1 MKNNNKTENLKIA
14 IIGCGRIA
22 GHHCQAIA
30 KTKGAKL
37 IAVCDIDTVRAS
49 EYGEVFKIPVFKD
62 YNEMLKNR
70 EDIDTLVI
78 ATPSGM
84 HYEHAIDIM
93 GTYKKNIVV
102 EKPTFMQPTQL
113 DSAVKMAEKNNVYI
127 YPVFQNRYNK
137 AVKRVEKALKNDELG
152 SLITLS
158 VRLRWCRP
166 QRYYDLAP
174 WRGTFSHDGG
184 ALTNQTIHHVDLMRH
199 LGGPIKRV
207 NSVMK
212 TLGAKIE
219 VEDTTVGTI
228 EYQSG
233 ALGTLESTTA
243 ARPDDFEAS
252 ISLVCTKGMAQI
264 GGIAVNE
271 LQIFTPEP
279 EACAQNSEDFLGIK
293 GHGAVYGYGH
303 LSMYRDIVAHAKN
316 NKMFPISYNDAFE
329 TLKLLHAFYRS
340 DEIGD
345 WVLVS
350 ENIESSRLGQA
361 DENISALYR
370 SPLNEAD

>member
-1 MKNNNKTENLKIA
+1 MKNNNKTEILKIA

-30 KTKGAKL
+30 QTEGAKL
-37 IAVCDIDTVRAS
+37 IAVCDIDPVRAS
-49 EYGEVFKIPVFKD
+49 EYGEFFNIPVFKN
-62 YNEMLKNR
+62 YNEMLQNR
-70 EDIDTLVI
+70 EEIDTLVI

-93 GTYKKNIVV
+93 SNYKKNIVV
-102 EKPTFMQPTQL
+102 EKPTFMRPTQL
-113 DSAVKMAEKNNVYI
+113 ESAVKIAEKNNVYI

-137 AVKRVEKALKNDELG
+137 AVKRVEKALKTDELG

-199 LGGPIKRV
+199 LGGPIKRL
-207 NSVMK
+207 NSVMR

-219 VEDTTVGTI
+219 VEDTTVGII

-252 ISLVCTKGMAQI
+252 ISLICTKGMAQI

-279 EACAQNSEDFLGIK
+279 EACAENSEDFLGIK

-303 LSMYRDIVAHAKN
+303 LSMYQDIVAHAKN
-316 NKMFPISYNDAFE
+316 NKMFPISYDDAFK
-329 TLKLLHAFYRS
+329 TLNLLHAFYRS

-345 WVLVS
+345 WVLVDK
-350 ENIESSRLGQA
+350 NIESSRLGRA
-361 DENISALYR
+361 DKNISALYR
-370 SPLNEAD
+370 SPLNESD